1 MKNELLSIGEAA
13 KIKQVSAKSLRY
25 YETIGI
31 LKPAYVDPSSGY
43 RYYSPNQMIDLDVI
57 LTCIEL
63 GIPLKSLTD
72 HKTNRGSLNLKEL
85 LISGRDTA
93 LANIRRAEIHL
104 CVSIPASMKSPS
116 RKSSDTKM
124 LPTHDSWLKG
134 ISSYPPGRK
143 ENSQ

>member
-13 KIKQVSAKSLRY
+13 KLKQVSVKSLRY

-72 HKTNRGSLNLKEL
+72 HKTPRITQPERIAYIGPRYRPRQYS
-85 LISGRDTA
+85 S
-93 LANIRRAEIHL
+93 RRRFTYAHQFL
-104 CVSIPASMKSPS
+104 H
-116 RKSSDTKM
+116 R
-124 LPTHDSWLKG
+124 
-134 ISSYPPGRK
+134 
-143 ENSQ
+143 